1 MTDNDQRPPLHQ
13 AAAQA
18 LREGRLPAVPRS
30 TQIRPQG
37 VCEQDQTTTE
47 YRIAYEYHGTA
58 MDMPVAGHVSAYL
71 LEQLGAQPGFS
82 NLRLQ
87 SRIVTDWSDTDGAAS
102 HAEAKR

>member
-1 MTDNDQRPPLHQ
+1 MSGKNHRQPLHQ
-13 AAAQA
+13 AATQA
-18 LREGRLPAVPRS
+18 HREGRLPAVPRS

-58 MDMPVAGHVSAYL
+58 MDMPVAGHVSSCL
-71 LEQLGAQPGFS
+71 LEQLGAQPGFA

-87 SRIVTDWSDTDGAAS
+87 SRIVTDWNDTDGAAS
-102 HAEAKR
+102 HAEVER

>member
-1 MTDNDQRPPLHQ
+1 MSGKDPRHPVHQ
-13 AAAQA
+13 AATQAQ
-18 LREGRLPAVPRS
+18 REERLPAVPRS

-37 VCEQDQTTTE
+37 DSEQGQITTE

-71 LEQLGAQPGFS
+71 LEQLGAQPGFA

-87 SRIVTDWSDTDGAAS
+87 SRVVTEWSDTDGADS
-102 HAEAKR
+102 HAEAER

>member
-1 MTDNDQRPPLHQ
+1 MSGKDHRQPLHQ
-13 AAAQA
+13 AATQAQ
-18 LREGRLPAVPRS
+18 REGRLPAVPRS

-47 YRIAYEYHGTA
+47 YRIAYEYHGIA

-71 LEQLGAQPGFS
+71 LEQLGAQPGFA

-87 SRIVTDWSDTDGAAS
+87 SRMVTDWNDTDGAAS
-102 HAEAKR
+102 HAEAER